1 MTGINTLQRFG
12 KELNEIEKK
21 PHVWGFSFFLEKAF
35 GAQGEKWLGMGVSDA
50 RPGAGDLHKFCT
62 KCLCIMPVDFFLP
75 LWYNINTVREK
86 KQSRRFQFHNNFSRL
101 EKKPEMELIMTT
113 REFYVCVANSELSDE
128 IVAKANELIQA
139 LDRKNEKRKQ
149 VGTKNQQENN
159 AIKTKI
165 YDTMETDVEYTAKQI
180 ADLFELS
187 STQKATALLLQ
198 MVNEGKASSK
208 TIKTKTGKAIAYTK
222 IV

>member
-1 MTGINTLQRFG
+1 
-12 KELNEIEKK
+12 
-21 PHVWGFSFFLEKAF
+21 
-35 GAQGEKWLGMGVSDA
+35 
-50 RPGAGDLHKFCT
+50 
-62 KCLCIMPVDFFLP
+62 
-75 LWYNINTVREK
+75 
-86 KQSRRFQFHNNFSRL
+86 
-101 EKKPEMELIMTT
+101 MTT

-198 MVNEGKASSK
+198 MASDGKVSSK
-208 TIKTKTGKAIAYTK
+208 TIKTKTGKVIAYTK